1 MTDYIPFF
9 SDLPIKAIPAV
20 QRLYDDVH
28 QPGFSLPKVYSDLIS
43 RLNAVSVSAPPRK
56 VVSQW
61 LAAVRIGMATR
72 PETPGSEGAP
82 VSALAPDPDY
92 FEALPAAAMPWL
104 TDAWDAISASALLA
118 SREELDEADERA
130 FEVFFDAMLAI
141 GHKEPSWRGF
151 AAYAK
156 AIRLGQVERP
166 ARQTDADIAP
176 GAEPAPELSS
186 AEATPMKR
194 RGRLPKVAITQPAH
208 TEASG
213 DNAAPAFVPLTPQS
227 FAEALADDATA
238 EAPSLLQSLRDRMVA
253 DAYARL
259 QADLQR
265 QAEAMV
271 IAQLRA
277 AADELESKIA
287 C

>member
-1 MTDYIPFF
+1 MSDYIPFF

-43 RLNAVSVSAPPRK
+43 RLNAVSVSPPARK

-61 LAAVRIGMATR
+61 LAAVRNGMATR
-72 PETPGSEGAP
+72 PETPTSEGAP
-82 VSALAPDPDY
+82 VSSLAPDPGY
-92 FEALPAAAMPWL
+92 FEALPEAAMPAL
-104 TDAWDAISASALLA
+104 SAAWDAISASALLA

-130 FEVFFDAMLAI
+130 FETFFDAMIAI

-156 AIRLGQVERP
+156 AVRLGQVERP
-166 ARQTDADIAP
+166 ARQIDADVAP
-176 GAEPAPELSS
+176 AVEPAPETVS
-186 AEATPMKR
+186 ADTAAVKR
-194 RGRLPKVAITQPAH
+194 RGRLPKAAAAPA
-208 TEASG
+208 EAVPSDG
-213 DNAAPAFVPLTPQS
+213 SAEPAFVPLTPQS
-227 FAEALADDATA
+227 FADVRTGGAPVDAS
-238 EAPSLLQSLRDRMVA
+238 SLLQSVRDRMVA

-277 AADELESKIA
+277 AADELESKVA